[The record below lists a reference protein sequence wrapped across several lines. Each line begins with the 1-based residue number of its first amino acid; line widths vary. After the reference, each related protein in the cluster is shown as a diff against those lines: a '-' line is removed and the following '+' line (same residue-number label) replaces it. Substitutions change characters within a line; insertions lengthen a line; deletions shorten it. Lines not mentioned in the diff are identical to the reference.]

1 MDNLLEADFWPGM
14 TSELPVIRP
23 ESGPATPRRE
33 CYRQLTTAI
42 PDNMELAPRKGTN
55 SQLSPLA
62 TVGNTNFART
72 RARRPALG
80 SPRPLKCV

>member
-1 MDNLLEADFWPGM
+1 MI
-14 TSELPVIRP
+14 SEFPVTRP

-33 CYRQLTTAI
+33 CYRQLTTLI
-42 PDNMELAPRKGTN
+42 PANMELAPRKGTN
-55 SQLSPLA
+55 SRLSPLV

-72 RARRPALG
+72 RAKRPAPG